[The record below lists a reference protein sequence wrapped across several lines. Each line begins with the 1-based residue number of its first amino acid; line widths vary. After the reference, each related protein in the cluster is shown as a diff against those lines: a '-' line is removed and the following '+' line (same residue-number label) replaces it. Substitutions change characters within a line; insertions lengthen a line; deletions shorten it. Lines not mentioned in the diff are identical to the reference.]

1 MAAYPRKNEISVQAA
16 TPIPLVLVA
25 LRRATEHDH
34 ARLEADLGLVERSL
48 TGERYRRVLE
58 ALRGYHAAVE
68 EPLRAIPGVSALAL
82 DLDRRRKLALL
93 DRDLGA
99 LGLDERAL
107 AEIPVASGA
116 AVPRSVGEALG
127 CLYVLE
133 GATLGGQII
142 SRRLAGLGVTQ
153 AVGGAYFHGYGPDT
167 GAMWRGLLVALDESS
182 RALDAEQTIVAFARE
197 TFAALHGWLRER
209 EVLA

>member
-1 MAAYPRKNEISVQAA
+1 MTAYPRNKVVSAQVVASV
-16 TPIPLVLVA
+16 PLVIVA

-34 ARLEADLGLVERSL
+34 ARLEADLGLVDRSL
-48 TGERYRRVLE
+48 TSARYRRVLE
-58 ALRGYHAAVE
+58 ALHGYHAAVE
-68 EPLRAIPGVSALAL
+68 EPLRAIRGVASLAL

-93 DRDLGA
+93 DRDLRA
-99 LGLDERAL
+99 LGLDEGAL

-116 AVPRSVGEALG
+116 AVPRAVGEALG

-142 SRRLAGLGVTQ
+142 SRRLAGLGVTP
-153 AVGGAYFHGYGPDT
+153 AAGGAYFHGYGSDT
-167 GAMWRGLLVALDESS
+167 GAMWRELVVLLDESS
-182 RALDAEQTIVAFARE
+182 RALDAEQAIVAFARE